1 MYGEEADLFF
11 ETYVLQ
17 YKTFDTLCFSY
28 PFLPSLWQN
37 RADIGLADGIFLS
50 VTNSLI
56 PPTSLRLHLVGLYPG
71 ALAEWGLAEPF
82 PGRGAE

>member
-1 MYGEEADLFF
+1 MLCMEKKPTLFF

-17 YKTFDTLCFSY
+17 CKTFEVLCVS
-28 PFLPSLWQN
+28 PTPSSLWQN

-50 VTNSLI
+50 VTDSLI

-71 ALAEWGLAEPF
+71 ALAE
-82 PGRGAE
+82 